1 MKLGMG
7 GIMSTWVTDGIYG
20 VWEQLEKKSGG
31 VLEIHV
37 WVFLISVSQFLW
49 ILLFSVQLNCNTE
62 GAVTDTVVEQLN
74 SRFSTGTTALII
86 PRESGA
92 GLYCDVSN

>member
-37 WVFLISVSQFLW
+37 WVFMISVSRFLC
-49 ILLFSVQLNCNTE
+49 SVPLDFVIFCSTE
-62 GAVTDTVVEQLN
+62 L
-74 SRFSTGTTALII
+74 
-86 PRESGA
+86 
-92 GLYCDVSN
+92 